1 MNSRRPVCHICGGSE
16 PAKILS
22 LGHGV
27 TSDCKPWPFPVEVF
41 DCAVCG
47 TVQHLVDADWR
58 RRVAGIYDSY
68 ESYAPAGGRE
78 QKVGSARGL
87 ESRSQVL
94 IEWLASTGAVS
105 DRGDL
110 LEIGCGRG
118 GFLRSF
124 TDVFPAWRIEA
135 LEWDVRSLAELE
147 SVPGFRALHT
157 GGVESVPG
165 PFGFFAMVH
174 ALEHFENPSIGRAQ
188 NPPPNSGR
196 LPGPLCNREG
206 VLRPRPLARR
216 IRTGM
221 DR

>member
-1 MNSRRPVCHICGGSE
+1 
-16 PAKILS
+16 
-22 LGHGV
+22 V

-47 TVQHLVDADWR
+47 TVQRLVDADWR

-174 ALEHFENPSIGRAQ
+174 ALEHFENPSIGRTQ

-206 VLRPRPLARR
+206 VLCPRPLARR